1 MTGGDHLDD
10 TLSAYLDDELA
21 PAARREV

>member
-21 PAARREV
+21 P